1 VMIIVSGVLS
11 SRSVAHWRDTMR
23 FLTAKRAPSRFQVTA
38 LTHHNVSSHERIGL
52 WYLLMGIAL
61 LLLLASASRA

>member
-1 VMIIVSGVLS
+1 
-11 SRSVAHWRDTMR
+11 MR